1 MAVDGLGSLVIQT
14 TLVLDSPVQS
24 QAAAPSAQ
32 LVRAI
37 GRWSLIALVVNSTI
51 GGGIFG
57 LPSSVAAQTGR
68 SSPLAVLLAGLA
80 IGIIIACFAE
90 VSSRFDSAGGPYL
103 YSRIA
108 FGPAVGLQTAWM
120 LWLAQVAAQAANA
133 NVLIAYLGEFWPDA
147 TSALTRFLLIT
158 VIIGVLASIN
168 FYGVKAGT
176 RVNNVFTVAK
186 ILPLLA
192 VVGMGLILL
201 PGHRHAAIAAA
212 AIPSGAWFKAVLIL
226 FFGIGGFESAL
237 APMSEAKNPRRDAP
251 IALIVGVISCTA
263 LYALVVWVVV
273 STLPDP
279 AHSTRPLAEVAR
291 IFSGSTGAAL
301 VSIGAVT
308 SVYGILSAK
317 ILAMPRVAFA
327 LGEQGDLPRVFAAVH
342 SRFRTPYVALFA
354 WTFWAFAVAGRF
366 EWNLTLSA
374 VARLFYYGAICAAL
388 PVLRRKQPNQAR
400 LRLPAGPVFSSLG
413 VIICLALLSQVDF
426 SQAMILGVTTVLA
439 LANWLWARTPARK
452 ATP

>member
-1 MAVDGLGSLVIQT
+1 
-14 TLVLDSPVQS
+14 VLDSPVQS
-24 QAAAPSAQ
+24 RAAAPPAQ

-37 GRWSLIALVVNSTI
+37 GRWSLIALVLNSSI

-57 LPSSVAAQTGR
+57 LPSTVAAQTGR
-68 SSPLAVLLAGLA
+68 SSPIAVVLAGLA
-80 IGIIIACFAE
+80 LGIIIACFAE

-108 FGPAVGLQTAWM
+108 FGRAVGLQTAWM
-120 LWLAQVAAQAANA
+120 LWLAQVAAQAANT

-147 TSALTRFLLIT
+147 TSPVTRFLLIT
-158 VIIGVLASIN
+158 VLIGFLAAIN

-176 RVNNVFTVAK
+176 WVSNVFTIAK
-186 ILPLLA
+186 VLPLLA
-192 VVGMGLILL
+192 IIGVGLILL
-201 PGHRHAAIAAA
+201 PGHTHAATAAA
-212 AIPSGAWFKAVLIL
+212 PIPSRAWLKAMLIL

-251 IALIVGVISCTA
+251 TALIVAVISSTA
-263 LYALVVWVVV
+263 LYALILWVVV
-273 STLPDP
+273 SILPDP
-279 AHSTRPLAEVAR
+279 AHITRPLAEVAR
-291 IFSGSTGAAL
+291 IFAGPTGAAL
-301 VSIGAVT
+301 VSIGAII

-327 LGEQGDLPRVFAAVH
+327 LAEHGDLPRVFADVH

-354 WTFWAFAVAGRF
+354 WTFCFWAFAVTGRF

-388 PVLRRKQPNQAR
+388 PVLRRKQPDQAR
-400 LRLPAGPVFSSLG
+400 LRLPAGPVFSTLG
-413 VIICLALLSQVDF
+413 LIICVALLTQVDF
-426 SQAMILGVTTVLA
+426 SQAMILGVTMVLA
-439 LANWLWARTPARK
+439 LANWLWARRTA
-452 ATP
+452 

>member
-1 MAVDGLGSLVIQT
+1 VIQT
-14 TLVLDSPVQS
+14 DPVPNSPVQS

-37 GRWSLIALVVNSTI
+37 GRWSLIALVLNSTI
-51 GGGIFG
+51 GGGVFG

-68 SSPLAVLLAGLA
+68 SSPFAVLLAGLA
-80 IGIIIACFAE
+80 IGIVIACFAE

-108 FGPAVGLQTAWM
+108 FGRAVGLQTAWM
-120 LWLAQVAAQAANA
+120 LWLAQVAAQAANV

-147 TSALTRFLLIT
+147 SSPLTRFLLIT
-158 VIIGVLASIN
+158 LLIGFLASIN

-201 PGHRHAAIAAA
+201 PGHSHAAIAVSAVPA
-212 AIPSGAWFKAVLIL
+212 RAWFKAVLIL

-263 LYALVVWVVV
+263 LYALIVWVVV
-273 STLPDP
+273 YTLPDP
-279 AHSTRPLAEVAR
+279 AHSARPIAEVAR
-291 IFSGSTGAAL
+291 IFVGPTGAAL
-301 VSIGAVT
+301 VSISAIT

-317 ILAMPRVAFA
+317 ILAMPRVGFA
-327 LGEQGDLPRVFAAVH
+327 LAEQGDLPRVFASVH
-342 SRFRTPYVALFA
+342 PRFRTPYVALFA
-354 WTFWAFAVAGRF
+354 WTLCLWAFAVAGRF

-374 VARLFYYGAICAAL
+374 VARLFYYAAVCAAL
-388 PVLRRKQPNQAR
+388 PILRAKQPGQAR
-400 LRLPAGPVFSSLG
+400 FRLPAGPMFSTLG
-413 VIICLALLSQVDF
+413 VIICAALITQVDF

-439 LANWLWARTPARK
+439 LANWLWARK
-452 ATP
+452 MS